1 MFYFAIQNRCKIT
14 SNFETTFMFRYFF
27 FYFFFGDTLFSSYLV
42 VCQGLS
48 VPEIL
53 LNKDIV

>member
-14 SNFETTFMFRYFF
+14 SNFETTFMFSRFFLYFF
-27 FYFFFGDTLFSSYLV
+27 FREMLLFIYLV
-42 VCQGLS
+42 VFQGLS
-48 VPEIL
+48 APEIL